1 MSQRDNHEART
12 DLYSPVATG
21 GMINATRDYYSGIK
35 KDNGKPAYS
44 AGAIYRMQTDSRLM
58 QGHQNYVHSGTG
70 RLLVEYEHI
79 NAAAEAEKRQKRNPR
94 AKLSRLES
102 QAPLTPGVKGKEQ
115 ALAAMTP
122 AARGIAEG
130 KTLVRQSNQRRGVPS
145 NTNLYPETRGA
156 GSVKK
161 TRNLRGPIR

>member
-1 MSQRDNHEART
+1 MSGRDRSSAT

-44 AGAIYRMQTDSRLM
+44 AGAVYRMQADPRLM
-58 QGHQNYVHSGTG
+58 QGHKDYIHSGST
-70 RLLVEYEHI
+70 RFLVESQHVE
-79 NAAAEAEKRQKRNPR
+79 AAAAQEKRQKRNPR
-94 AKLSRLES
+94 AALSRLES
-102 QAPLTPGVKGKEQ
+102 FAPLTPGVKGREQ
-115 ALAAMTP
+115 ALAAMDP

-130 KTLVRQSNQRRGVPS
+130 KTMVRQSNQRRGVPS
-145 NTNLYPETRGA
+145 NTNLYDSTKA
-156 GSVKK
+156 SGSVKK

>member
-1 MSQRDNHEART
+1 MAGRDRSSAT

-21 GMINATRDYYSGIK
+21 SMISGARDYYSTMK
-35 KDNGKPAYS
+35 KNNGKP
-44 AGAIYRMQTDSRLM
+44 
-58 QGHQNYVHSGTG
+58 VHSPGAVQRMSTDP
-70 RLLVEYEHI
+70 RLIPGHKDYEHSGSNRFLIESQHI
-79 NAAAEAEKRQKRNPR
+79 NASAEQEKRQKRNPR
-94 AKLSRLES
+94 AALSRLES

-122 AARGIAEG
+122 AARSIAEG
-130 KTLVRQSNQRRGVPS
+130 KAEIRGLNKRRGVAG
-145 NTNLYPETRGA
+145 NTNLYDTTLAA

>member
-1 MSQRDNHEART
+1 MAGRDRSAAT

-44 AGAIYRMQTDSRLM
+44 PGAVYRMQTDTRLM
-58 QGHQNYVHSGTG
+58 QGHKDYVHSGTG
-70 RLLVEYEHI
+70 RFLVESGHVS
-79 NAAAEAEKRQKRNPR
+79 ASAEAEKRQRRNPR

-102 QAPLTPGVKGKEQ
+102 QAPLTPGVKGRDQ
-115 ALAAMTP
+115 ALAAMDP
-122 AARGIAEG
+122 AARSIAEG
-130 KTLVRQSNQRRGVPS
+130 KTMVRQSNQRRGVPS
-145 NTNLYPETRGA
+145 NTNLYPEAKAA

-161 TRNLRGPIR
+161 TRNIRGPIR

>member
-1 MSQRDNHEART
+1 MAGRDRSSAS

-21 GMINATRDYYSGIK
+21 SMISGARDYYSNMK
-35 KDNGKPAYS
+35 KDNGKP
-44 AGAIYRMQTDSRLM
+44 
-58 QGHQNYVHSGTG
+58 VHSPGAVQRMSTDP
-70 RLLVEYEHI
+70 RLIPGHKDYEHSGSNRFLIESQHI
-79 NAAAEAEKRQKRNPR
+79 NASTEAEKRQRRNPR
-94 AKLSRLES
+94 AALSRLES
-102 QAPLTPGVKGKEQ
+102 QAPLIPGVKGREQ
-115 ALAAMTP
+115 ALAAMDP

-130 KTLVRQSNQRRGVPS
+130 KTMVRQSNQRRGVPS